1 MQRVH
6 FSPAIGKRRV
16 DSVAR
21 EDVER
26 LARSMLG
33 RGLAPKTVR
42 NVMTFLNAVSPW
54 P

>member
-6 FSPAIGKRRV
+6 ISPAIGARRV

-26 LARSMLG
+26 LARSMLS
-33 RGLAPKTVR
+33 RGLAPKRFAT
-42 NVMTFLNAVSPW
+42 S
-54 P
+54 